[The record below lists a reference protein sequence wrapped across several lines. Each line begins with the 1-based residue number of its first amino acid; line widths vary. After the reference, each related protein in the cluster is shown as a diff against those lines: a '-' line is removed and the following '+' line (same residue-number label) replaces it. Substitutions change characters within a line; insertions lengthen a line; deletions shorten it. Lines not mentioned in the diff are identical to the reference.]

1 MENKKMKLLAKSL
14 AKDMIRR
21 DMKKWPPDCLGLT
34 YQPMR
39 PMRHNELDSKT
50 EADRQSKRFQY
61 VIFPTLWRVKYNC
74 QSSKRTRLRK
84 LCSRVLFIFRQR
96 LQNDFPLYFEAFSFY
111 LTV

>member
-1 MENKKMKLLAKSL
+1 MKRRYVNNGKQKMKLLAKSL

-50 EADRQSKRFQY
+50 EADRHPKDSN
-61 VIFPTLWRVKYNC
+61 T
-74 QSSKRTRLRK
+74 
-84 LCSRVLFIFRQR
+84 
-96 LQNDFPLYFEAFSFY
+96 
-111 LTV
+111 

>member
-50 EADRQSKRFQY
+50 EAERH
-61 VIFPTLWRVKYNC
+61 P
-74 QSSKRTRLRK
+74 
-84 LCSRVLFIFRQR
+84 
-96 LQNDFPLYFEAFSFY
+96 
-111 LTV
+111 

>member
-21 DMKKWPPDCLGLT
+21 DMKKCPPDCFGLA

-50 EADRQSKRFQY
+50 ETDRHPKDS
-61 VIFPTLWRVKYNC
+61 NM
-74 QSSKRTRLRK
+74 
-84 LCSRVLFIFRQR
+84 
-96 LQNDFPLYFEAFSFY
+96 
-111 LTV
+111 

>member
-39 PMRHNELDSKT
+39 PCGTTNWTAK
-50 EADRQSKRFQY
+50 QKRIGIQK
-61 VIFPTLWRVKYNC
+61 IPIR
-74 QSSKRTRLRK
+74 
-84 LCSRVLFIFRQR
+84 
-96 LQNDFPLYFEAFSFY
+96 DFPHLVACKVQLPIFQKNPAA
-111 LTV
+111 

>member
-21 DMKKWPPDCLGLT
+21 DMKKWPPDC

-50 EADRQSKRFQY
+50 EADRHPKDS
-61 VIFPTLWRVKYNC
+61 
-74 QSSKRTRLRK
+74 
-84 LCSRVLFIFRQR
+84 
-96 LQNDFPLYFEAFSFY
+96 DM
-111 LTV
+111 

>member
-50 EADRQSKRFQY
+50 EADRHPKDSY
-61 VIFPTLWRVKYNC
+61 T
-74 QSSKRTRLRK
+74 
-84 LCSRVLFIFRQR
+84 
-96 LQNDFPLYFEAFSFY
+96 
-111 LTV
+111 